1 MIGTG
6 FPTTPTNCRVSDR
19 WDVELVDVV
28 VVVGVVVNVTSGRW
42 DVELVG
48 VVVVVGVV
56 VNVSRTRF
64 PAMPTNIR
72 ASDRQDVELVGV
84 VVVVRLSAVL

>member
-1 MIGTG
+1 M
-6 FPTTPTNCRVSDR
+6 PTNCRVSDR

-28 VVVGVVVNVTSGRW
+28 VVVGVVNVTSGRW

-48 VVVVVGVV
+48 VVVVVGVI

-64 PAMPTNIR
+64 PAMPTNSR
-72 ASDRQDVELVGV
+72 ASNRQDVELVGV
-84 VVVVRLSAVL
+84 VVVVRLLLLL